1 MKTEATDDEAK
12 LDPKDLP
19 RKNPSVRFDNLMI
32 GGNFNLVGNSFLMLD
47 YRMVGIMCL
56 IGLRGCLRARLI

>member
-19 RKNPSVRFDNLMI
+19 RKNPSVRFDNLI
-32 GGNFNLVGNSFLMLD
+32 IGNSFMMLD
-47 YRMVGIMCL
+47 CYRMVGIMCL